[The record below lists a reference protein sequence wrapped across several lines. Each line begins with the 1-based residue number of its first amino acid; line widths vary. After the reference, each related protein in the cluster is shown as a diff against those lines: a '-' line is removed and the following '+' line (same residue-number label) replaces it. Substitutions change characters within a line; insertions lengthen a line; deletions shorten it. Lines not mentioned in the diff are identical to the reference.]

1 MTSSV
6 IEWEDDAPGLR
17 EPTMI
22 AAFAGW
28 NDAANAATGALEAIA
43 ADFDT
48 KILAHIDPEEFFDF
62 QENRPLIR
70 LGERGERIIDWPTI
84 SVIGAP
90 VPGADNDLVL
100 LNAIE
105 PNLKWRTFCDA
116 ILDVAETLG
125 VKRVI
130 TLGALLADVAHTRP
144 VPVSGLATEPEL
156 ADKLGLDVSTY
167 EGPTGIIGVLQDRCS
182 ARGIEGLSLWAAVP
196 HYVAAVPNPKA
207 ALALIRRLEGL
218 SGIAID
224 GGELEENSER
234 FEEQINE
241 AINFNPEVGEMVAR
255 IEAEQATELDF
266 SPDPPSGDEIANEFQ
281 RFLRQRNQDN

>member
-1 MTSSV
+1 
-6 IEWEDDAPGLR
+6 
-17 EPTMI
+17 MI

-28 NDAANAATGALEAIA
+28 NDAANAATGALEAVA

-48 KILAHIDPEEFFDF
+48 TILAHIDPEEFFDF

-70 LGERGERIIDWPTI
+70 LGERNERIIDWPTI

-116 ILDVAETLG
+116 ILDIAEQLG
-125 VKRVI
+125 VRRVI

-156 ADKLGLDVSTY
+156 ADRLGLDVSTY

-182 ARGIEGLSLWAAVP
+182 RRGIEGLSLWAAVP

-207 ALALIRRLEGL
+207 ALALVRRLEGL

-281 RFLRQRNQDN
+281 RFLRQRNQDT

>member
-1 MTSSV
+1 
-6 IEWEDDAPGLR
+6 
-17 EPTMI
+17 
-22 AAFAGW
+22 
-28 NDAANAATGALEAIA
+28 
-43 ADFDT
+43 
-48 KILAHIDPEEFFDF
+48 
-62 QENRPLIR
+62 
-70 LGERGERIIDWPTI
+70 
-84 SVIGAP
+84 
-90 VPGADNDLVL
+90 
-100 LNAIE
+100 
-105 PNLKWRTFCDA
+105 
-116 ILDVAETLG
+116 
-125 VKRVI
+125 
-130 TLGALLADVAHTRP
+130 LGALLADVAHTRP

-281 RFLRQRNQDN
+281 RFLRQRNQDT